1 MKSWSPWDLFET
13 CVCVESC
20 QDLDTPAKL
29 KLLLKGT
36 AVAQEGV
43 VAARELVRLGHL
55 EHLEAI
61 HTLIRILSPLHL
73 RIEAVGPHSDINEI
87 RNRRQ
92 TFSRRSNSR
101 LENYKRVTVLGYVWT
116 IGKTFAA
123 NPESNINISAMGQRG
138 RASHAVDGVCVN

>member
-1 MKSWSPWDLFET
+1 MRALRGEGPPT
-13 CVCVESC
+13 
-20 QDLDTPAKL
+20 AGL
-29 KLLLKGT
+29 KPL
-36 AVAQEGV
+36 
-43 VAARELVRLGHL
+43 ARELVRLGHL

-61 HTLIRILSPLHL
+61 HTPIRILSPLHL

-138 RASHAVDGVCVN
+138 RASHAVDGVRLLSARGRRGRATHAVEGVRFPFAKRRRR